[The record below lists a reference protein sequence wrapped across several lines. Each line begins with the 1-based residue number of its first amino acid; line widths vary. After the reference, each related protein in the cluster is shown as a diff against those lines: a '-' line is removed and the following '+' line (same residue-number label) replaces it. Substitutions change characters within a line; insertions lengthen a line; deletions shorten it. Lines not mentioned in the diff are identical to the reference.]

1 MHIRQAVAPL
11 LKPPVT
17 VTVFCYL
24 LPDLVDK
31 PLWVLGIGCGR
42 YIAHTLLF
50 VFLVSLA
57 FAFKKRAYGLFAL
70 FGGMLHLLLD
80 IGWFIPW
87 FYPFARYNFP
97 QVDFADRISWSDVG
111 EAAIELAAILLA
123 IFLALWL
130 FSRYKKRG
138 RQDAGHGRETD
149 GA

>member
-1 MHIRQAVAPL
+1 MRIRQAVAPL

-57 FAFKKRAYGLFAL
+57 FSLKKRVYGLFAL
-70 FGGMLHLLLD
+70 SGGMLHLLLD
-80 IGWFIPW
+80 LGWFVPW
-87 FYPFARYNFP
+87 FYPFVRYDFP
-97 QVDFADRISWSDVG
+97 QLEFADSFRWSRHAVG
-111 EAAIELAAILLA
+111 GVFELSAVVLA
-123 IFLALWL
+123 IFLVLWL
-130 FSRYKKRG
+130 SSWYKKRG
-138 RQDAGHGRETD
+138 KT
-149 GA
+149 